1 MNTPKKPF
9 VDPARV
15 TVDFAGFSRRS
26 LFIRLPQEFI
36 AADLAEPQ
44 VWEKVQGNAAKALKR
59 HDALYMVAYDESW
72 VAEAIVADADGKRA
86 VLAKPR
92 ITNLENDRFDGLF
105 EDENYRVSW
114 NGAGFVVIRK
124 RDDHQMTQPAALA
137 SHAERDLRGL
147 YPSGRAQ

>member
-15 TVDFAGFSRRS
+15 MVDFAGFARRS
-26 LFIRLPQEFI
+26 LFVRLPEGFI
-36 AADLAEPQ
+36 ADDLKTPQ
-44 VWEKVQGNAAKALKR
+44 AWEKVQANAAKALKR
-59 HDALYMVAYDESW
+59 HDALYIVAYDETW
-72 VAEAIVADADGKRA
+72 IAEAVVSDADGKRA

-114 NGAGFVVIRK
+114 AGNGFVVVRK
-124 RDDHQMTQPAALA
+124 KDDHVMTQPAALA

-147 YPSGRAQ
+147 YPSGRPQ